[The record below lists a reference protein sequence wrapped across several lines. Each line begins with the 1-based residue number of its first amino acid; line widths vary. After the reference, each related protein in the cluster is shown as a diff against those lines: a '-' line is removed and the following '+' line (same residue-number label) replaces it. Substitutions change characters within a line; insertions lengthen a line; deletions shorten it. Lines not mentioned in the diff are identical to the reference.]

1 MRLPVLLVCTVALGG
16 CSVDMGGFAFQSEK
30 KGAVTTTTTRSV
42 SAGVST
48 REPVLTPEGACSVG
62 ASLDPSTRPLPREIA
77 PGITECEL
85 VKIKGK
91 PPTDV
96 LVGESGKGQR
106 EVQVLYS
113 EPGGRELYLFTDN
126 RLGRIV
132 KPGGTDVSGQ
142 GPSTAPPSA
151 SPPSV
156 PPPLAQTPSTPS

>member
-16 CSVDMGGFAFQSEK
+16 CSVDMGGFAFQSQT
-30 KGAVTTTTTRSV
+30 KGGVTTTTTRSV
-42 SAGVST
+42 SAGIST
-48 REPVLTPEGACSVG
+48 REPVLTPEGDCSVG
-62 ASLDPSTRPLPREIA
+62 ASLDPSTRPLPKEIA

-85 VKIKGK
+85 VKLKAK

-96 LVGESGKGQR
+96 LIGESGKGQR

-132 KPGGTDVSGQ
+132 RPGGTE
-142 GPSTAPPSA
+142 PAAA
-151 SPPSV
+151 SPPPASPAV
-156 PPPLAQTPSTPS
+156 PAPPAPSPSTPS

>member
-16 CSVDMGGFAFQSEK
+16 CSVDMGGFAFQSQT
-30 KGAVTTTTTRSV
+30 KGGVTTTTRSV
-42 SAGVST
+42 SAGIST
-48 REPVLTPEGACSVG
+48 REPVLTPEGDCSVG
-62 ASLDPSTRPLPREIA
+62 ASLDPSTRPLPKEIA

-85 VKIKGK
+85 VKLKAK

-96 LVGESGKGQR
+96 LIGESGKGQR

-132 KPGGTDVSGQ
+132 RPGGTE
-142 GPSTAPPSA
+142 PAAA
-151 SPPSV
+151 SPPPASPAV
-156 PPPLAQTPSTPS
+156 PAPPAPNPSTPS